1 MATRCP
7 ECLRQVAQ
15 RQALQQATLEL
26 EQQRATHM
34 QAARELAQEQH
45 ALQMATRKLEK
56 QMATHQQDARE
67 LAQQQQALQRATM
80 ELVQQQQAMAR
91 SVRKFGAVT
100 SEEREE
106 NIRAQR
112 KIAREYGDA

>member
-1 MATRCP
+1 
-7 ECLRQVAQ
+7 
-15 RQALQQATLEL
+15 
-26 EQQRATHM
+26 M

-45 ALQMATRKLEK
+45 AL